1 MRIFEWLYDKDR
13 KGMIKDMETYG
24 FELTNPEKFDKK
36 LRRES
41 KWVFGI
47 YVFLIGMFIIAV
59 IVKLI
64 GG

>member
-1 MRIFEWLYDKDR
+1 MKLFEWCYNKDR
-13 KGMIKDMETYG
+13 NSIIKENERYG

>member
-1 MRIFEWLYDKDR
+1 MKLFEWMYNKDR
-13 KGMIKDMETYG
+13 NSIIKENEIWG